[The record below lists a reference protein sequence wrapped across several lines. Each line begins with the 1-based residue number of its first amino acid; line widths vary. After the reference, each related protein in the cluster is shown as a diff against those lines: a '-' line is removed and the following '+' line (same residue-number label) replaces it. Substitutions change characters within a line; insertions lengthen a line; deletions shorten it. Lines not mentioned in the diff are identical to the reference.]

1 MQSIIEDMRFLLFLL
16 FLSKAIA
23 IGLGFKA
30 RPKATSPYKLQ
41 LIQIIL
47 LFTVEGIGLYTGII
61 KGQNN
66 IWLSN
71 PYVLVEIW
79 LVAIITQK
87 ILSEYTK
94 HTKWI
99 YFLLIPVSALW
110 VQSTINY
117 GFSVF
122 VNWFYATSSIVLIL
136 ASTILLF
143 HLSNSGKKIY
153 ASPDF
158 WYAVALAI
166 SCSITIPLFGLHNY
180 LIEQGNNELHKQ
192 LYYINQISG
201 IIRYS
206 LIAVSFYIIAKPT
219 NTQPDVQ
226 H

>member
-1 MQSIIEDMRFLLFLL
+1 MRFLLFLL

-30 RPKATSPYKLQ
+30 RPQAPSPYRLQ
-41 LIQIIL
+41 LIQIII
-47 LFTVEGIGLYTGII
+47 LFIVEGIGLYTGYI

-66 IWLSN
+66 MWLSN

-79 LVAIITQK
+79 LVATITQK
-87 ILSEYTK
+87 LLSKYTK

-110 VQSTINY
+110 FHSITTY
-117 GFSVF
+117 GLSVF
-122 VNWFYATSSIVLIL
+122 ANWFYATSSIVLIL

-143 HLSNSGKKIY
+143 HLSNSGKTIY
-153 ASPDF
+153 TSPDF
-158 WYAVALAI
+158 WYAIALAI
-166 SCSITIPLFGLHNY
+166 SCSITIPLYGLHNY
-180 LIEQGNNELHKQ
+180 LVEQGNNELHKQ

-206 LIAVSFYIIAKPT
+206 LIAVSFYIIAKAT

-226 H
+226 PK